1 MSRPYWIGSP
11 HQTSRCSRQSCLP
24 PGGGAPM
31 SEQARWCATARG
43 LRAARLN
50 VIKADVEAR
59 LGQRELTVTAVAVLQ
74 RVSPRYVQMLF
85 QTEGTTFSKFVLGR
99 RLVQAHRLLGDPRC
113 AGWTIT
119 AIALEAGFGD
129 LSTFNHAFRRA
140 FGASPSSVRAAVRRE
155 YAGRQ

>member
-1 MSRPYWIGSP
+1 MSRSYWTGSP

-24 PGGGAPM
+24 PGGGALM

-43 LRAARLN
+43 LRAARLS

-59 LGQRELTVTAVAVLQ
+59 LGQRELTVTAIAALQ

-99 RLVQAHRLLGDPRC
+99 RDRKSTRLNSSHLGISYAVFC
-113 AGWTIT
+113 LKKKTHIT
-119 AIALEAGFGD
+119 QY
-129 LSTFNHAFRRA
+129 N
-140 FGASPSSVRAAVRRE
+140 
-155 YAGRQ
+155 